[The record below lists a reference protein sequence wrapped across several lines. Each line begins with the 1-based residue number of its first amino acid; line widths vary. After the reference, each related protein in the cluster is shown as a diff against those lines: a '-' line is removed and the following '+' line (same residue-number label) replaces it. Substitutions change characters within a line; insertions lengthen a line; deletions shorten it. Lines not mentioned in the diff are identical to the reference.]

1 MALARSKSG
10 SPTGGRPKTTGG
22 IPSVGRRRLSPKKV
36 TKVVPHLFSADQQ
49 SQQKEYMSVV
59 YKKPEEYS
67 TSAASALSA
76 RGAEHRSQRYF
87 MAKIKHSNETIT
99 RVSRDSHAYFSAHF
113 ARAYAYSRIGAQN
126 KAVEDYKIC
135 ADHNPK
141 CAMVFG
147 NLAAIMAEQGD
158 LQASIAN
165 FNKAVKLDP
174 QNRDYHHNRS
184 LVLRQTGDFLGALT
198 DVIGMQNLSAADT
211 SGSLRR
217 RRMQNAAQTIKAQS
231 HVNKI
236 MAAAREKDAAS
247 RQEARAQRKD
257 EMKKKQQLEIMEMLD
272 RKDYLSARALARS
285 YGFSSMVDRY
295 LWDVTPNSRS
305 DRHVE
310 ELMQSVRTLTYFAK
324 LPREVF
330 FDLCKTMQ
338 LQKFPKGH
346 TIFRNKDAADAFFV
360 LFRGAVT
367 LKRQV
372 VKDEI
377 FGETEVLEEHKW
389 AGDCFGDEDLSNK
402 AYSIRHSTATC
413 DKDVEVLVLSKGEFS
428 DLVAHE
434 DELLTEDR
442 LRLLRDCTI
451 FSQWPETKLQELVRY
466 AKAKSFQP
474 HQRILTQGDPADCMM
489 LVKSGVCRIWRTI
502 QIPSEETLRA
512 QSRAWDTVDAST
524 ADARANAPLDKLP
537 QYWVIGYG
545 KAKRKTLPGRQGMSS
560 GGDGSVSGS
569 SSSDAVRRSSTLTA
583 AASASNLRRE
593 LGSKKKGGGRE
604 KSVTVA
610 MLARAEVFGELVLID
625 PHGKSEVN
633 VDTETKVE
641 VIYFTQDDLEKVEAP
656 FQGNTVSLLQQSYRL
671 HNPPDGKVIEMY
683 QATDNW
689 KKRQGAVMKD
699 IKSVPK
705 RTDWVSLC
713 GRPATAAGCEPM
725 RF

>member
-1 MALARSKSG
+1 
-10 SPTGGRPKTTGG
+10 
-22 IPSVGRRRLSPKKV
+22 
-36 TKVVPHLFSADQQ
+36 
-49 SQQKEYMSVV
+49 MSVV
-59 YKKPEEYS
+59 FKKPEEYS

-76 RGAEHRSQRYF
+76 RGAEHRSQRHF
-87 MAKIKHSNETIT
+87 MAKIKNASESIT

-113 ARAYAYSRIGAQN
+113 ARAYAHSRVGALN
-126 KAVEDYKIC
+126 KAVEDYNIC
-135 ADHNPK
+135 AEQDPK
-141 CAMVFG
+141 CAMVYG
-147 NLAAIMAEQGD
+147 NLGAIMAEQGD
-158 LQASIAN
+158 LSGSIAN
-165 FNKAVKLDP
+165 YNKAVKLDP
-174 QNRDYHHNRS
+174 QNSDYHHNRS

-198 DVIGMQNLSAADT
+198 DVLGIQNLGKDAK
-211 SGSLRR
+211 SGTRR
-217 RRMQNAAQTIKAQS
+217 HRMQNAAQQVKAQS
-231 HVNKI
+231 HVNKV

-247 RQEARAQRKD
+247 RQEARAKRKD
-257 EMKKKQQLEIMEMLD
+257 EMRKKQQLEIMEMLD

-295 LWDVTPNSRS
+295 LWDVSPNARS
-305 DRHVE
+305 DRQVE
-310 ELMQSVRTLTYFAK
+310 ELMQSVHTLTYFSK
-324 LPREVF
+324 LPHEIF

-338 LQKFPKGH
+338 LKKYAKDQV
-346 TIFRNKDAADAFFV
+346 IFRSKDAADSFFV
-360 LFRGAVT
+360 LFRGSVT
-367 LKRQV
+367 LKRQIL
-372 VKDEI
+372 KDEI
-377 FGETEVLEEHKW
+377 FGEVEVVEEHKW
-389 AGDCFGDEDLSNK
+389 VGDSFGDEELNSK
-402 AYSIRHSTATC
+402 THAIRRSTATA
-413 DKDVEVLVLSKGEFS
+413 DKEVEVLVLNKSEYL
-428 DLVAHE
+428 DLVSHE
-434 DELLTEDR
+434 DDLLTDDR

-451 FSQWPETKLQELVRY
+451 FSQWPEQKLHELVKY

-474 HQRILTQGDPADCMM
+474 HQRIFTQGDPADCMM
-489 LVKSGVCRIWRTI
+489 VVKSGVCRVWRTI
-502 QIPSEETLRA
+502 TIPSEETLRT

-524 ADARANAPLDKLP
+524 AEARANAPLDKLP

-560 GGDGSVSGS
+560 GGGEGAGGS
-569 SSSDAVRRSSTLTA
+569 SSDIVRRSSTLTA

-593 LGSKKKGGGRE
+593 LGGKAKKGGGRE

-641 VIYFTQDDLEKVEAP
+641 VIYFTQEDLEAVEAP
-656 FQGNTVSLLQQSYRL
+656 FVGNTVSLLQRSYRL

-705 RTDWVSLC
+705 RTDWMSLC